1 MASVIHVNMNTCCRT
16 AKVTVSRRDDGD
28 LDVSIE
34 SDCQNVCEYARRLT
48 RMTEMD
54 VLDFPNSVVNREGVR
69 DPLTATCLV
78 PMGVVYAASMELG
91 MMSKRIGDSVH
102 ADEIV
107 LDRCREA
114 D

>member
-1 MASVIHVNMNTCCRT
+1 
-16 AKVTVSRRDDGD
+16 
-28 LDVSIE
+28 
-34 SDCQNVCEYARRLT
+34 
-48 RMTEMD
+48 MTEMD
-54 VLDFPNSVVNREGVR
+54 VIDFAHSVVNREGVR

-78 PMGVVYAASMELG
+78 PMGVIYAASMELG
-91 MMSKRIGDSVH
+91 MMSKRMGDSVH